1 MSEEDEENENEVDD
15 SDRGLKPDEVVE
27 TGEDSAQDSDRDRH
41 RALAKVS
48 DSLLGVSTS
57 ILRFKGDGWKLSKR

>member
-1 MSEEDEENENEVDD
+1 MSEEDEVDEVDN

-27 TGEDSAQDSDRDRH
+27 TGEESAQDSDRDRH

-48 DSLLGVSTS
+48 DSLLGVATS
-57 ILRFKGDGWKLSKR
+57 